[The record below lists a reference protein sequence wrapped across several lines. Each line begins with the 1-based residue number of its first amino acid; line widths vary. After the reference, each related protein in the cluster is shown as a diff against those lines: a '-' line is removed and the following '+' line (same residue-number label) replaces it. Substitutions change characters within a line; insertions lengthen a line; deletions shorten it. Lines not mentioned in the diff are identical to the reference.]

1 MLAQR
6 MQLFGNSGTAA
17 ARTAAKAAAA
27 AGTSVLDLSAG
38 EVSADLAPALYRGAI
53 NAIEQGVTRYSDT
66 IGMPELREAIAAK
79 LSTDTW
85 QIWNAEE
92 IAVTAGAKQAL
103 FNAAMTL
110 LNPGDEVLI
119 PMPYWS
125 TFPAQ
130 VSMAGAKPVFIDTR
144 RTQYLPSIQALRD
157 ALSPA
162 TRAIIINTPN
172 NPTGAVYSRDRLL
185 AIAQFA
191 MENQLWVVFDE
202 CYGELTHPPHIHH
215 SIVGLAPELR
225 SRLVI
230 VNAFSKQLAITGWRI
245 GYMAGPAPLIKAV
258 RALQSHTTSNPNVI
272 AQHAVLEHLRSGS
285 GHFVADL
292 REQLLTAK
300 HEGLAILAELEQ
312 VPDPSAQGGFY
323 FYLDLSN
330 LLAPIGPDE
339 SLRSAD
345 DIAARLITRAGV
357 AGVSGAAFGDPAGLR
372 LSYGVPP
379 EQLRLGL
386 PRLVRELNGI
396 R

>member
-6 MQLFGNSGTAA
+6 TKLFGNSGTAA

-27 AGTSVLDLSAG
+27 AGTTVLDLSAG
-38 EVSADLAPALYRGAI
+38 EVSASLADTLHRGAI

-85 QIWNAEE
+85 QIWSSDE

-119 PMPYWS
+119 PVPYWS

-130 VSMAGAKPVFIDTR
+130 VLMAGGKPVFVDTR
-144 RTQYLPSIQALRD
+144 RTQYLPSIQSLTD
-157 ALSPA
+157 ALTPA

-172 NPTGAVYSRDRLL
+172 NPTGTVYSRECLL
-185 AIAQFA
+185 AIASFA
-191 MENQLWVVFDE
+191 VEHKLWVIFDE
-202 CYGELTHPPHIHH
+202 CYGELTHAPHIHH
-215 SIVGLAPELR
+215 SIVGLAPQLR
-225 SRLVI
+225 SQLVI

-245 GYMAGPAPLIKAV
+245 GYMAGPTSLIKAV
-258 RALQSHTTSNPNVI
+258 RAFQSHTTSNPNVI
-272 AQHAVLEHLRSGS
+272 AQHAVLEHLRSDDNRY
-285 GHFVADL
+285 VVDL
-292 REQLLTAK
+292 RQQLSAARR
-300 HEGLAILAELEQ
+300 EGLSILSELDQ
-312 VPDPSAQGGFY
+312 VPDPTAQGGFY

-330 LLAPIGPDE
+330 LIAPVGPDA

-357 AGVSGAAFGDPAGLR
+357 AGVSGTAFGDPAGLR

-379 EQLRLGL
+379 QQLRTGL
-386 PRLVRELNGI
+386 PRLVQELNSI

>member
-6 MQLFGNSGTAA
+6 MQSFGNSGTAA
-17 ARTAAKAAAA
+17 ARSAAKAAAA
-27 AGTSVLDLSAG
+27 AGTTVLDLSAG
-38 EVSADLAPALYRGAI
+38 EVSADLAPTLYRGAL
-53 NAIEQGVTRYSDT
+53 NALEQGVTRYSDT

-79 LSTDTW
+79 LTSETW
-85 QIWNAEE
+85 QIWSADE

-130 VSMAGAKPVFIDTR
+130 VTMAGAKPVFVDTR

-157 ALSPA
+157 ASSPA

-172 NPTGAVYSRDRLL
+172 NPTGAVYSRECLL

-191 MENQLWVVFDE
+191 IENQLWVIFDE
-202 CYGELTHPPHIHH
+202 CYGELTHAPHIHH

-292 REQLLTAK
+292 REQLLRAR
-300 HEGLAILAELEQ
+300 HEGLTILAELER
-312 VPDPSAQGGFY
+312 VPDPNAQGGFY

-330 LLAPIGPDE
+330 LLAPIGADE
-339 SLRSAD
+339 SLRTAD
-345 DIAARLITRAGV
+345 DVAARLITRAGV
-357 AGVSGAAFGDPAGLR
+357 AGVSGVAFGDPAGLR
-372 LSYGVPP
+372 LSYGVSA
-379 EQLRLGL
+379 EQLRSGL
-386 PRLVRELNGI
+386 PRLVRELNSI